1 MAADTQK
8 GITDLWIFESPHV
21 PAGYTLVQSGL
32 NMNEK
37 GAGRYLAYM
46 RGEGAALTNLVL
58 HVAWAEPSR
67 VYQSEQPDVNLNEG
81 APGVGGGHAVP
92 FYLAY
97 AKAAEEGDSEIIDI
111 NVIKAADS
119 LGHGWE
125 RIPFDL
131 NSSVAGAPPLNL
143 AFLRS

>member
-1 MAADTQK
+1 
-8 GITDLWIFESPHV
+8 
-21 PAGYTLVQSGL
+21 
-32 NMNEK
+32 MNEK
-37 GAGRYLAYM
+37 GAPRYLAYM
-46 RGEGAALTNLVL
+46 REEGAALTNLVL

-67 VYQSEQPDVNLNEG
+67 VYQSEQLNLNEG
-81 APGVGGGHAVP
+81 APGLGGGHAVP

-119 LGHGWE
+119 LEHGWE

-131 NSSVAGAPPLNL
+131 NSSVAGAPSLNL